1 MARNSEF
8 YKGRRK
14 KRNYALVPFAIVL
27 ALVTLLVDAFY
38 GAQKYAVISDD
49 GVVIKLPTGGD
60 GEDGLLVDDA
70 AAQTFEPVELEVVF
84 DPPDY
89 SRVEVSAGEHSE
101 PIRAIYLAAEDL
113 SEDNINAAADRL
125 VNGNALL
132 LEMKP
137 RSGLLMWR
145 SNSAAAQG
153 YGLIADADVVN
164 AMPRLVS
171 ELKERGIYLVAQI
184 SCCLDEAFSTRSTKV
199 ALRHVSGWNYTDKE
213 GSWLDPYNQD
223 VRSYIIEITRELYD
237 MGFDEVVLADVMHP
251 VFEQEEGEENQPPE
265 LMYTRQMSTDPTPVN
280 AVCGFAVY
288 VAQELEDRSGLLSIY
303 CNTRTA
309 LAKPDMANGQD
320 AALFMKIYDRV
331 YFPTDSYT
339 YSFNVQDMQNSVP
352 VGSVYDRLVPVVVN
366 YLPSD
371 NSSWI
376 YIEEPEE
383 EE

>member
-27 ALVTLLVDAFY
+27 ALVTL
-38 GAQKYAVISDD
+38 
-49 GVVIKLPTGGD
+49 
-60 GEDGLLVDDA
+60 LLVDDA

>member
-27 ALVTLLVDAFY
+27 ALVALLVVAFY
-38 GAQKYAVISDD
+38 GTQKYAVISDD
-49 GVVIKLPTGGD
+49 GVAVKLPINGQ
-60 GEDGLLVDDA
+60 GEDGPLDTDGGTA
-70 AAQTFEPVELEVVF
+70 REFDPVELEIVF

-89 SRVEVSAGEHSE
+89 SRVQVSAGEE
-101 PIRAIYLAAEDL
+101 VQPIRAIYLAAEEL
-113 SEDNINAAADRL
+113 SEENINAAADRL
-125 VNGNALL
+125 SSGNALL
-132 LEMKP
+132 MEMKP
-137 RSGLLMWR
+137 RNGLLMW
-145 SNSAAAQG
+145 NSSTTTALSYALRAES
-153 YGLIADADVVN
+153 DVVN

-171 ELKERGIYLVAQI
+171 ELKERGIYLAAQI
-184 SCCLDEAFSTRSTKV
+184 SCCLDEAYATRSTKV
-199 ALRHVSGWNYTDKE
+199 ALCHVTGWTYTDKE
-213 GSWLDPYNQD
+213 GTWLDPYNTD
-223 VRSYIIEITRELYD
+223 VRSYIIGLARELYD
-237 MGFDEVVLADVMHP
+237 MGFDEVILADVMHP
-251 VFEQEEGEENQPPE
+251 VFEVEEDQQPPE

-288 VAQELEDRSGLLSIY
+288 VAQELADRNGLLSIY

-309 LAKPDMANGQD
+309 LAKADTANGQD

-331 YFPTDSYT
+331 YFPTDRYT
-339 YSFNVQDMQNSVP
+339 YSFNVQDMENSVP

-366 YLPSD
+366 YLPD

>member
-14 KRNYALVPFAIVL
+14 KRNYTLVPFAIVL
-27 ALVTLLVDAFY
+27 TLVTLLVVAFY
-38 GAQKYAVISDD
+38 GTQKYAVISDD
-49 GVVIKLPTGGD
+49 GVAVRLPINGES
-60 GEDGLLVDDA
+60 EDGLLGDDTGA
-70 AAQTFEPVELEVVF
+70 KEFEPVELDIVF

-89 SRVEVSAGEHSE
+89 SRVQVSAGEQSE
-101 PIRAIYLAAEDL
+101 PIRAIYLAAEEL
-113 SEDNINAAADRL
+113 SEENINAAADRL
-125 VNGNALL
+125 SSGNALL

-137 RSGLLMWR
+137 RSGLLMW
-145 SNSAAAQG
+145 NSKASAAQG
-153 YGLIADADVVN
+153 YGLIAGKDVVN

-171 ELKERGIYLVAQI
+171 ELKERGIYLAAQI
-184 SCCLDEAFSTRSTKV
+184 SCCLDEAYATRSTKV
-199 ALRHVSGWNYTDKE
+199 ALCHVSGWSYTDKE
-213 GSWLDPYNQD
+213 GSWLDPYNLD
-223 VRSYIIEITRELYD
+223 VRSYIIELARELYD

-251 VFEQEEGEENQPPE
+251 VFESEGEDDRPPE

-288 VAQELEDRSGLLSIY
+288 VAEALADRDGLLSIY

-309 LAKPDMANGQD
+309 LAKPDTANGQD

-366 YLPSD
+366 YLPD
-371 NSSWI
+371 NSSWV
-376 YIEEPEE
+376 YIEQPEE
-383 EE
+383 E